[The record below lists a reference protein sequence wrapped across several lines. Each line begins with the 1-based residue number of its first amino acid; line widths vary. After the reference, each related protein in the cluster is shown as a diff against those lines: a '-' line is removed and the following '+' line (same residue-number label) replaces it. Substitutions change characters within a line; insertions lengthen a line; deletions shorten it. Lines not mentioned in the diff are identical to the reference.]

1 MARLAEHIEPE
12 FGPWNPGIAS
22 QIPPPL
28 WHLCTFLR
36 PENVFTSPAPATELC
51 DFTGLPLSEVVAF
64 RPERLALHELLIRVT
79 ADFSVPDGTK
89 IEDLGI
95 NFRRITRDLL

>member
-1 MARLAEHIEPE
+1 MARAAEHVQPQ

-22 QIPPPL
+22 QVPEPIR
-28 WHLCTFLR
+28 HLCTLLR
-36 PENVFTSPAPATELC
+36 PENVFTSPATAKELC
-51 DFTGLPLSEVVAF
+51 DFTGLPLNDVVAF

-79 ADFSVPDGTK
+79 ADLSVPDGSK

-95 NFRRITRDLL
+95 NFRRITRAIL